1 MPLAHCPGMNK
12 QNGGSM
18 KRPYCTALAALL
30 LSSTLMLQATQAQTP
45 ATVSGTDVYHVLFAK
60 AAPGQAA
67 ALAKELQEVD
77 PKDPMGSHFL
87 LLRHQWG
94 DDWDYCLIQHL
105 GAKASVDLTNANPNR
120 PPTMAWHTDSYVAG
134 PSWSELTR
142 VMMPAPNN
150 DKASSPVYVVA
161 VHRAIPGHRAQ
172 LENMLKQPSPNAKTP
187 VANIVLTHL
196 EGGPWTFVS
205 IDRYD
210 SWQDL
215 ATDAGASAD
224 DPSWAAVRDHSAFHH
239 DTLADRIVP
248 R

>member
-1 MPLAHCPGMNK
+1 
-12 QNGGSM
+12 M
-18 KRPYCTALAALL
+18 KRPHCAALL
-30 LSSTLMLQATQAQTP
+30 ALALSSTLTLSATQAQTP

-105 GAKASVDLTNANPNR
+105 GTKASVELTNADPNR
-120 PPTMAWHTDSYVAG
+120 PPTMAWHTDSYASG
-134 PSWSELTR
+134 PSWGELTR
-142 VMMPAPNN
+142 AMMPAAS
-150 DKASSPVYVVA
+150 DGKSASSVYVVA
-161 VHRAIPGHRAQ
+161 VHRAIPGHRGQ
-172 LENMLKQPSPNAKTP
+172 LEKVLKTPPQNAKTP
-187 VANIVLTHL
+187 ISTVVLTHL
-196 EGGPWTFVS
+196 EGGPWNFVEL
-205 IDRYD
+205 DRYN

-215 ATDAGASAD
+215 ATDAAASAN
-224 DPSWAAVRDHSAFHH
+224 DPGWGSVRDHSAFHH

-248 R
+248 K